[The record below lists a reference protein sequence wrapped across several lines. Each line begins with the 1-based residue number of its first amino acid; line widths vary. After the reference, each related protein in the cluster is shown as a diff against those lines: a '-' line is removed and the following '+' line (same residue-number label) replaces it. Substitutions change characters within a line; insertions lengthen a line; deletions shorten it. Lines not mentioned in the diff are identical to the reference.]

1 MILDGEIERI
11 AQVYGDSEATK
22 KVAITLAL
30 REYETL
36 ILVVIKTMVD
46 DWESKIGEGTYS
58 LGLRRLA
65 DEIKG
70 VPSVF

>member
-1 MILDGEIERI
+1 MILDGEVERI
-11 AQVYGDSEATK
+11 VQLYGDSEATK

-30 REYETL
+30 RDYETL
-36 ILVVIKTMVD
+36 ILILIKTMVE
-46 DWESKIGEGTYS
+46 DWESRVGEGTYS

-70 VPSVF
+70 VPSV

>member
-1 MILDGEIERI
+1 VILDGEIERI

-30 REYETL
+30 RDYETL
-36 ILVVIKTMVD
+36 ILVLIKTMVE

-70 VPSVF
+70 VSSV

>member
-1 MILDGEIERI
+1 MILVGQAERL
-11 AQVYGDSEATK
+11 AEVYGDSEATK

-30 REYETL
+30 AEYESL
-36 ILVVIKTMVD
+36 ILSLIETMVD
-46 DWESKIGEGTYS
+46 DWESRVGEGMYS

-70 VPSVF
+70 VSSV